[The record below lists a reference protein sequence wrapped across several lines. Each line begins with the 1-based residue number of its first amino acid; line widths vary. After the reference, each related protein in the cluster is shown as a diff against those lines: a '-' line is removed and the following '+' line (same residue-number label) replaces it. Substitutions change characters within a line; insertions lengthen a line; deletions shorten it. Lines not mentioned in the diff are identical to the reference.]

1 MIDFIFLGDD
11 IHFNPKEQNI
21 LFNKNKRSIYTNLV

>member
-1 MIDFIFLGDD
+1 MIDFIFLWAD

-21 LFNKNKRSIYTNLV
+21 LFNKAKEGDVS

>member
-11 IHFNPKEQNI
+11 IHFNPKKQNI
-21 LFNKNKRSIYTNLV
+21 LFNKAKEVFIPI

>member
-1 MIDFIFLGDD
+1 MIDFIFLWDD

-21 LFNKNKRSIYTNLV
+21 LFNKAKEVFIPI